1 MHVAKQKR
9 GGGPQRKHAR
19 DRERNVCSSFPSQ
32 VVCDCNGGGR
42 ERGEDQ
48 RPAENAVS
56 RGEQDRKLLVF
67 TVTGFTATTRK
78 IFGHQK
84 CPRRNGGQEIPQQ
97 PQLSTPQ
104 QTPLPNPPHQ

>member
-67 TVTGFTATTRK
+67 TVTGFTAAARK

-84 CPRRNGGQEIPQQ
+84 CPRRNGGDDT
-97 PQLSTPQ
+97 TPQ
-104 QTPLPNPPHQ
+104 RGIPSAHKNNAPPPHR

>member
-19 DRERNVCSSFPSQ
+19 DRERNVCSSFPFQ

-48 RPAENAVS
+48 RPAENTVS

-67 TVTGFTATTRK
+67 TVTGFTAAARK

-84 CPRRNGGQEIPQQ
+84 CPRRNGGEGITQQ
-97 PQLSTPQ
+97 RGMRT
-104 QTPLPNPPHQ
+104 HQKNEMDKNT